1 MVSDVPV
8 SQCVLYRKRALIFM
22 KNKMKLEHVIIKIN
36 LTPILTAYFISK
48 IVKTINI
55 SIKKAEKEEKV
66 NTEE

>member
-1 MVSDVPV
+1 
-8 SQCVLYRKRALIFM
+8 
-22 KNKMKLEHVIIKIN
+22 MKLEHVIIKIN

-48 IVKTINI
+48 IVKTIDI

>member
-1 MVSDVPV
+1 
-8 SQCVLYRKRALIFM
+8 M

-36 LTPILTAYFISK
+36 FTPILTAYFISK